1 MCQEFLSRGKIFRVK
16 NCVKFHIWECLE
28 VKMGQKIRPWV
39 SEDFLGPKVTT
50 PKFGGR
56 QKFLRV
62 WAYFWKFEL
71 WVKKF
76 SKISHLQKGQ
86 KLSFFNIC
94 YFFLSF
100 WAKWPKLPIIAQFC
114 LPEISTSLGGTP
126 WKLEFWL
133 QMHLVQLNQLSRN
146 FCRGSKNFCK
156 NQNFEKCFK
165 TYISVP

>member
-1 MCQEFLSRGKIFRVK
+1 MFFCARNFCRPPEIPLWSEISVSEKNFKGKKSREILHSRMFRSQMV
-16 NCVKFHIWECLE
+16 
-28 VKMGQKIRPWV
+28 QKIRTWI

-71 WVKKF
+71 WVKNF
-76 SKISHLQKGQ
+76 SKISYLQKGQ

-100 WAKWPKLPIIAQFC
+100 WAKWPKLPIFAQFC

-126 WKLEFWL
+126 WKLRFWL
-133 QMHLVQLNQLSRN
+133 QMRLLQP
-146 FCRGSKNFCK
+146 K
-156 NQNFEKCFK
+156 
-165 TYISVP
+165 